1 MQRHTITL
9 AALLLLL
16 AACTNSTPPAVPDA
30 TAAQLAHVEPLSWWT
45 GMKCPLQLLV
55 NGDGIS
61 SYDVSIAGGRGVKV
75 EAVHK
80 AESPNYLFVD
90 ISVSPNAEPG
100 TYWLVF
106 DNGSESFRYAYEI
119 AAREDGSAQR
129 PSFTTADLVYLIM
142 PNRFANGD
150 PTNDDTP
157 DTAEKADRS
166 REGGRHGGD
175 IQGIIDHLDYI
186 ADLGATAIWCT
197 PLLLDDDSR
206 GSYHG
211 YACADYYKIDPRFG
225 DNELYREFVDQA
237 HQRGI
242 PQILYGDE
250 MMFTSSDLRQGHG
263 GLRVDFP
270 GGWEGDEFDLFTEEG
285 RLAADT
291 DFDGSA
297 IEKGMRQDVY
307 DYCRTLFRWRKD
319 ADVIHNG
326 RTLHFLPEG
335 SGYGYFRYDDDEAV
349 FVFINVSS
357 ENETKV
363 PWSNYAEFTGGLG
376 EGVNVITGEPAV
388 VSDATVVPPLGTL
401 VIEYKR

>member
-1 MQRHTITL
+1 
-9 AALLLLL
+9 
-16 AACTNSTPPAVPDA
+16 
-30 TAAQLAHVEPLSWWT
+30 
-45 GMKCPLQLLV
+45 
-55 NGDGIS
+55 
-61 SYDVSIAGGRGVKV
+61 
-75 EAVHK
+75 
-80 AESPNYLFVD
+80 
-90 ISVSPNAEPG
+90 
-100 TYWLVF
+100 
-106 DNGSESFRYAYEI
+106 
-119 AAREDGSAQR
+119 
-129 PSFTTADLVYLIM
+129 
-142 PNRFANGD
+142 
-150 PTNDDTP
+150 
-157 DTAEKADRS
+157 
-166 REGGRHGGD
+166 
-175 IQGIIDHLDYI
+175 
-186 ADLGATAIWCT
+186 
-197 PLLLDDDSR
+197 
-206 GSYHG
+206 
-211 YACADYYKIDPRFG
+211 
-225 DNELYREFVDQA
+225 
-237 HQRGI
+237 
-242 PQILYGDE
+242 